1 MLAIMKTIV
10 SVMCLLL
17 CFGSCSGNK
26 KGSES
31 KVEEFS
37 LEELQAEAGKK
48 RYPIEQGVI
57 HSTSEAMGVEM
68 NVVTYFDNWGEWEA
82 IETTVPMEIMGEDY
96 SSHTLEII
104 KGDDHWKIDLDKKS
118 GEHFTRTRAIN
129 PMGVD
134 VETLTDELLGKMNME
149 DLGEMELLGYKC
161 RKMRMKS
168 DKGTHMDYVMWGNV
182 MMQMEGEAMGIST
195 TSRVTS
201 IEEVVP
207 PQEKF
212 EIPGDVLF
220 TEM

>member
-1 MLAIMKTIV
+1 MKE
-10 SVMCLLL
+10 M
-17 CFGSCSGNK
+17 
-26 KGSES
+26 
-31 KVEEFS
+31 
-37 LEELQAEAGKK
+37 QAEVGNK
-48 RYPIEQGVI
+48 RYPIKQGVI

-68 NVVTYFDNWGEWEA
+68 NVVTYFDKWGDWEA

-149 DLGEMELLGYKC
+149 DLGEVEHLGYKC
-161 RKMRMKS
+161 HKMRMKS
-168 DKGTHMDYVMWGNV
+168 DKGTHVDYVMWGNV
-182 MMQMEGEAMGIST
+182 MMQMEGEAMGIAT
-195 TSRVTS
+195 NSRVTS
-201 IEEVVP
+201 VEEVAP

-212 EIPGDVLF
+212 VIPADVLI
-220 TEM
+220 TEL

>member
-1 MLAIMKTIV
+1 MKTIV
-10 SVMCLLL
+10 SVLCLLL
-17 CFGSCSGNK
+17 FVGSCSGNK
-26 KGSES
+26 QGSES
-31 KVEEFS
+31 KVEDVS
-37 LEELQAEAGKK
+37 LKELQAAVEDK
-48 RYPIEQGVI
+48 RYPLEQGII

-68 NVVTYFDNWGEWEA
+68 NIVTYFDNWGEWEA

-182 MMQMEGEAMGIST
+182 MMQMEGEAMGIAT

-201 IEEVVP
+201 IEEVAP

-212 EIPGDVLF
+212 EIPGDVQF
-220 TEM
+220 TEV